1 MLASICARLTEK
13 SLGRYGKIPMICVRF
28 FLYTCTWSFYW
39 SGHKIK
45 GSKMITKPSLN
56 VAVVGATGLV
66 GETILSILHTREFPV
81 GELYPLASSN
91 SAGDTVL
98 FGNKN
103 YEVLEVD
110 GFDFASVDLAFFSA
124 GSEVSAKYAPIASAA
139 GCVVI
144 DNTAQFRQDA
154 EVPLVIPEINPEA
167 IADYKKC
174 NIIANPNCSTI
185 IMLMALYPLYKS
197 VGINEINVATY
208 QSVSGT
214 GRAAISE
221 LVEQL
226 GLLLNGRPVNTEVYP
241 RQIALNVLPQVDD
254 LLEDGSSK
262 EELKMLQETHKIL
275 QDPNIKVNTTAVRVP
290 VIYGHSEAITINTSK
305 PLTASAAIE
314 VLQQSPGIEVM
325 AQHEDYPTA
334 LELGVE
340 SDTILVGRIRN
351 TAADNQLQLWVVGDN
366 VRKGA
371 ALNSVQIAEL
381 LCK

>member
-1 MLASICARLTEK
+1 
-13 SLGRYGKIPMICVRF
+13 
-28 FLYTCTWSFYW
+28 
-39 SGHKIK
+39 
-45 GSKMITKPSLN
+45 MITKPSLN

-66 GETILSILHTREFPV
+66 GETILSILHAREFPV
-81 GELYPLASSN
+81 EELYPLASSN

-124 GSEVSAKYAPIASAA
+124 GSEVSAKYAPIAAAA

-167 IADYKKC
+167 IADYKKR

-254 LLEDGSSK
+254 FLEDGSSK
-262 EELKMLQETHKIL
+262 EELKMLHETHKIL

-290 VIYGHSEAITINTSK
+290 VIYGHSEAITINTIK
-305 PLTASAAIE
+305 PLTASVAIDI
-314 VLQQSPGIEVM
+314 LQQSPGVEVM